1 MPSHRQHR
9 YLSIIV
15 VLAMLFSVA
24 LSQGVAAQ
32 GDATPSASPIASA
45 SPLASPSASPV
56 ANETM
61 PGSVN
66 LDVLFIG
73 AHPDDEAGGLST
85 YGQWNEFDN
94 VKTGVITV
102 TRGEGGGNAV
112 GTEEGPALGLLR
124 ENEERNAVG
133 KAGID
138 HIYNLDKVDFYYT
151 VSAPLTEETWGYDDT
166 LARVV
171 RVIRETQPKVIITM
185 NPAPTPG
192 NHGHHQLAARLA
204 VAGYYAAAD
213 PSMFPEQ
220 ITNEGLQPWTV
231 SKIFRSGA
239 AGEGEMGETCAS
251 TYKPAEPTDV
261 VYGVWGG
268 RVSDRNGG
276 LMWSQVER
284 SAQQMYASQGWA
296 AFPDAST
303 DPNETGCD
311 FFTLIDSRVP
321 YTIGNS
327 DPTAML
333 EGAVV
338 PTADGLPLGAQFS
351 LTTSAFN
358 VTAGSTFDV
367 TAHFANLPAQEH
379 IPGIELQLPDGWTLV
394 PTDMVLESDGA
405 GGSKTT
411 MSVKV
416 ADDAAANTR
425 YRIGGTISADNGDGS
440 TVEVVQVVP
449 NVRGVLAPL
458 PQVEQFKQWAIS
470 VGAPQL
476 DNLIKPVA
484 TLGSGESREIT
495 IDLSNS
501 SGEPQ
506 SGTVSLDLPEGFA
519 ADTPSKSYADIAA
532 GGSGSVTFTVKNT
545 DASLPT
551 SNEGG
556 VNGDYDFTITTEAG
570 GDSSTQTA
578 ALEIVPVTTVGEVTT
593 QPKLDGVISD
603 GEYPGEAIDLSR
615 IWEGDPLDSP
625 EDAGG
630 SAHIAW
636 GTDGI
641 YVAVAV
647 QDDTLGKVLPQ
658 ADAKRHWRTDSV
670 EIAIDPLGTAEN
682 TSAAFKVGVFPTTT
696 EGGPAAYRDADAF
709 QGPVSETAPG
719 FEVASTVSEPYTGY
733 VIETFIPFS
742 DLPADINPE
751 NATMNVFI
759 YDSDTQDLTG
769 QTRLG
774 WSTWNGV
781 QGDPYRWGKTHFE
794 GYTPPADARTTPD
807 APKMPLEAAHSVD
820 SPLSI
825 RQSAMDGVG
834 LAGMPRVPKGE
845 GLVIKG
851 EPVIDGTNMKVTMTS
866 VTAGT
871 VTLFDA
877 SGGVFDATK
886 GKVIEVIADGEVTV
900 LVPRTGDASNGM
912 VLISFQNEAGD
923 VQALGLPYD
932 DN

>member
-1 MPSHRQHR
+1 MASHRQHR
-9 YLSIIV
+9 YLSIFI
-15 VLAMLFSVA
+15 VLAMLFGVV

-32 GDATPSASPIASA
+32 SGATPSASPVA
-45 SPLASPSASPV
+45 SPLASPVASPV
-56 ANETM
+56 ASEAV
-61 PGSVN
+61 PGAVN

-85 YGQWNEFDN
+85 YGQWNEYDN
-94 VKTGVITV
+94 VKTGVITI
-102 TRGEGGGNAV
+102 TRGEGGGNAA

-151 VSAPLTEETWGYDDT
+151 VSAPLTEDTWGYDDT

-171 RVIRETQPKVIITM
+171 RVIRETQPKVIVTM

-192 NHGHHQLAARLA
+192 NHGNHQMAGRFA

-220 ITNEGLQPWTV
+220 ITKEGLQPWTV

-239 AGEGEMGETCAS
+239 AGKGEMGENCAS

-261 VYGVWGG
+261 IYGVWAG
-268 RVSDRNGG
+268 RVSDRNNG

-296 AFPDAST
+296 AFPDASA
-303 DPNETGCD
+303 DPKETGCD
-311 FFTLIDSRVP
+311 FYTLIDSRVP
-321 YTIGNS
+321 YAIGNT

-333 EGAVV
+333 EGAFI
-338 PTADGLPLGAQFS
+338 PAAGGLPLGAQFS
-351 LTTSAFN
+351 LTTNAFN
-358 VTAGSTFDV
+358 VTAGSTVEV
-367 TAHFANLPAQEH
+367 TAHFANLPEQEH
-379 IPGIELQLPDGWTLV
+379 IPGIDLQLPDGWSLV
-394 PTDMVLESDGA
+394 PTDMVVEADGIH
-405 GGSKTT
+405 GSKTT

-425 YRIGGTISADNGDGS
+425 YRIGGTLTTDNGNGS

-449 NVRGVLAPL
+449 AVRGVLAPL
-458 PQVEQFKQWAIS
+458 PQVAQFKQWAIS

-476 DNLIKPVA
+476 DNLIKPVT

-501 SGEPQ
+501 SDKAQ
-506 SGTVSLDLPEGFA
+506 SGTVALTLPDGFV
-519 ADTPSKSYADIAA
+519 ADTPSKPYAEIAA
-532 GGSGSVTFTVKNT
+532 GGSGSVSFTVKNT

-556 VNGDYDFTITTEAG
+556 VDGDYDFTITTETNG
-570 GDSSTQTA
+570 VSSTQTA
-578 ALEIVPVTTVGEVTT
+578 GLEIVPVTTVEEVTS
-593 QPKLDGVISD
+593 QPTLDGVITD
-603 GEYPGEAIDLSR
+603 GEYPGQAIDLSR
-615 IWEGDPLDSP
+615 IWEGDPLESP

-630 SAHIAW
+630 NAHIAW
-636 GTDGI
+636 GTDGV
-641 YVAVAV
+641 YVAVTV
-647 QDDTLGKVLPQ
+647 KDDTLGKVLPQ

-682 TSAAFKVGVFPTTT
+682 TSATFKVGVFPTTT

-709 QGPVSETAPG
+709 QGPVNETAPG
-719 FEVASTVSEPYTGY
+719 FKVASKVSEPYTGY
-733 VIETFIPFS
+733 VIETFIPFA

-751 NATMNVFI
+751 NAAMNVFI

-774 WSTWNGV
+774 WSTWGGV

-807 APKMPLEAAHSVD
+807 APKMPLDAAHSVD

-834 LAGMPRVPKGE
+834 LAGMPRVPEGQ
-845 GLVIKG
+845 GLVIQG
-851 EPVIDGTNMKVTMTS
+851 EPVIDGSNMKVTMTS
-866 VTAGT
+866 TTAGT

-886 GKVIEVIADGEVTV
+886 GKVIDVIADGEVTV
-900 LVPRTGDASNGM
+900 LVPRTGNAPNGM
-912 VLISFQNEAGD
+912 VLISFQNGAAE
-923 VQALGLPYD
+923 VQALALPYGD
-932 DN
+932 K